1 VRFIAEFAVL
11 SNLARTH
18 PRIAVDLFVGT
29 KVRPLL
35 LARKSDPLT
44 NRGGTFY
51 LRARNIAI
59 LYGRHLDMQIDPIQ

>member
-1 VRFIAEFAVL
+1 MFTADLIARL
-11 SNLARTH
+11 QIGDRARH
-18 PRIAVDLFVGT
+18 FQDPV